1 MCAVVFFGGGCSSA
15 VESWIVIPVV
25 VGSNPISHPNLSAVF
40 RSFYTHAS
48 VNALASFFLMTQQ
61 SRKLVAGNWKMNGS
75 LAVNR
80 ELIAALLPGLDGVA
94 GADVAVCAPFVYLS
108 QLQPLLAATRVAL
121 GAQTVS
127 EYGSGAYTGEVSGVM
142 LKEMGC
148 AQVIVGHSERR
159 ALFGETSLQAAAKF
173 AAALKAGLQ
182 PILCVGETLAEREA
196 GATEAV
202 VGAQLD
208 AVLDQLG
215 AAALGQGVVAYEP
228 VWAIGTGKT
237 ASPEQAQAVHGFI
250 RARIARRDAAVA
262 LGVKILYGGSVKA
275 ANAKTLFACADIDGG
290 LVGGAS
296 LQAQEFV
303 AICQAAG

>member
-1 MCAVVFFGGGCSSA
+1 M
-15 VESWIVIPVV
+15 
-25 VGSNPISHPNLSAVF
+25 
-40 RSFYTHAS
+40 TH
-48 VNALASFFLMTQQ
+48 QR
-61 SRKLVAGNWKMNGS
+61 RKLVAGNWKMNGS
-75 LAVNR
+75 LAANR
-80 ELIAALLPGLDGVA
+80 ELIAALLPGLGA
-94 GADVAVCAPFVYLS
+94 ASGADVTICAPFVYLP
-108 QLQPLLAATRVAL
+108 QLQPLLAASRVAL

-127 EYGSGAYTGEVSGVM
+127 EFESGAYTGEVSGAM
-142 LKEMGC
+142 LKEAGC

-159 ALFGETSLQAAAKF
+159 ALFGESSAQVAAKF
-173 AAALKAGLQ
+173 GAALKAGLQ

-215 AAALGQGVVAYEP
+215 VAALGQGVVAYEP

-237 ASPEQAQAVHGFI
+237 ASPEQAQAVHAFI
-250 RARIARRDAAVA
+250 RARVAKHDAAVA
-262 LGVKILYGGSVKA
+262 LQLKILYGGSVKA
-275 ANAKTLFACADIDGG
+275 ASAKTLFACADIDGG